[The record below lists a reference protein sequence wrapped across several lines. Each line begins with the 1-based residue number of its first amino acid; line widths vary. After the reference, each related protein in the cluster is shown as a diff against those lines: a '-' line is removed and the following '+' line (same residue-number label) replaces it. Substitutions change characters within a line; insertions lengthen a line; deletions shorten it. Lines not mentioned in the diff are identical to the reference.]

1 MRKKSHIAIARYLAR
16 SIDHPSLHAYR
27 KTFCLGSI
35 LPDLKPSF
43 IKVKHEYEGT
53 IDMVR
58 AFINHL
64 VENWELY
71 QEDQRSF
78 MMHVGEVLHYVTDY
92 FTYPH
97 NSIYEGSLKDHCVYE
112 GELKNYLVDYI
123 RSGAASAD
131 EQRLY
136 RFYNVDDLL
145 DYLGRKHQEYL
156 QGEHTMEADC
166 RYSTQVCR
174 QMMAGV
180 IQICEEYAM
189 AALRARREAEALA
202 GAGLAVV

>member
-1 MRKKSHIAIARYLAR
+1 MRKKSHIAIAKYLAH

-27 KTFCLGSI
+27 KTFYLGNV

-43 IKVKHEYEGT
+43 VKVKHEYHGT
-53 IDMVR
+53 IEMVK
-58 AFINHL
+58 AFVNHL

-78 MMHVGEVLHYVTDY
+78 MMHVGEILHYVTDY

-97 NSIYEGSLKDHCVYE
+97 NDIYEGCLKDHCVYE
-112 GELKNYLVDYI
+112 GELKTFLADYI
-123 RSGAASAD
+123 KSGAASAD

-136 RFYNVDDLL
+136 HFYEVDDLF
-145 DYLGRKHQEYL
+145 DYLSAMHEEYL
-156 QGEHTMEADC
+156 NSEHTMETDC

-174 QMMAGV
+174 QMLAGV
-180 IQICEEYAM
+180 IQIREEYARE
-189 AALRARREAEALA
+189 ALRERREATADPE
-202 GAGLAVV
+202 LAVI